1 MQLKKVTSSHLKG
14 TVIYSEDKTLL
25 TTSIPYAKNWKIKI
39 NGKSVKT
46 RINQNI
52 FLAVDLSNLNYQNG
66 ETLNVDLSYQ
76 ANEFTF
82 AIIISLIT
90 IAYIFLYD
98 YKYYEKI
105 KAKLEKNSK
114 KENKS
119 VENIEAKEIPS
130 NN

>member
-1 MQLKKVTSSHLKG
+1 M
-14 TVIYSEDKTLL
+14 
-25 TTSIPYAKNWKIKI
+25 
-39 NGKSVKT
+39 
-46 RINQNI
+46 
-52 FLAVDLSNLNYQNG
+52 SNLNYQNG
-66 ETLNVDLSYQ
+66 KTLNIDLSYQ

-119 VENIEAKEIPS
+119 IENIEAKEIP
-130 NN
+130 NNN